1 MRSFSLIL
9 VALLFSLLTLGM
21 KTPTASAQ
29 KLEKLV
35 IGYPAPVASLATIDV
50 IRKAGVFRK
59 YGFDVDLVY
68 IQGSPILT
76 AAMVSGQVPISFI
89 AGAAVVSSAVGGADT
104 VLLSCAINTL
114 FWRLFTTP
122 DIKTFAELKGK
133 KVGVTRIGTLE
144 DGVLRYLL
152 KQRGIDPERDVTFL
166 AVGSAPS
173 RLAALSKGIVQA
185 SSFIPPQDIAAEKLG
200 LHELLDM
207 SKLGLYNP
215 ASCLATTKSYVST
228 HRDTLTRVMK
238 AFIEG
243 LKFYRENK
251 AFAVKV
257 TADFARSNDAE
268 VLDKTYDV
276 VTKFQDR
283 VPYVN
288 PKGVEFILKVVEL
301 RDPRAKNFA
310 PDSVIDSSFVQDLEK
325 GGFTDAL
332 WKR

>member
-1 MRSFSLIL
+1 MRLSTLIV
-9 VALLFSLLTLGM
+9 VALLSPMLTLGTN
-21 KTPTASAQ
+21 TPTASAQ

-50 IRKAGVFRK
+50 IRKAGIFKK

-104 VLLSCAINTL
+104 VLVSCAINTL

-122 DIKTFAELKGK
+122 EIKTFADLKGK
-133 KVGVTRIGTLE
+133 KIGVTRIGTLE

-152 KQRGIDPERDVTFL
+152 KQRGMDPERDVTFL

-173 RLAALSKGIVQA
+173 RLAALSKGVVQA

-200 LHELLDM
+200 LNELLDM
-207 SKLGLYNP
+207 SKLDLYNP
-215 ASCLATTKSYVST
+215 ASCLATTKSYVRNN
-228 HRDTLTRVMK
+228 RDTLTRVMK
-238 AFIEG
+238 AFVEG
-243 LKFYRENK
+243 LKFYRQNK
-251 AFAVKV
+251 EFAIKV
-257 TADFARSNDAE
+257 TADFARSRDAE

-276 VTKFQDR
+276 VTRFQDR

-301 RDPRAKNFA
+301 RDPRAKTFA
-310 PDSVIDSSFVQDLEK
+310 PESVIDSSFIQELEK
-325 GGFTDAL
+325 SGFIDAL